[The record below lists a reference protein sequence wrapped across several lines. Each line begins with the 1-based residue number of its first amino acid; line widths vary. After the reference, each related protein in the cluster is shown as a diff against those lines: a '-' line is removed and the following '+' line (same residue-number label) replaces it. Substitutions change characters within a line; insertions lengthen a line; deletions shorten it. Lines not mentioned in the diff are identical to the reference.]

1 LSILAALLGWTKLP
15 PWALELIV
23 IGLVAGGIWYW
34 HHATLERGIAQ
45 GVAKQV
51 TADDAATA
59 KVKEKA
65 ARDTAALRA
74 RGEAAEKAY
83 AQAQLDLQ
91 AYRSAHPVGPV
102 VLGGVCND
110 ASHDSGP
117 GLSGTPPA
125 QSGNESSRPNPGPVQ
140 PVRAGTRAVGPVRAG
155 RDLGPMLDAF
165 ALAADRLSDE
175 LREYQSREVT
185 P

>member
-1 LSILAALLGWTKLP
+1 NCRIHVRGTRACHAEGMVARRPDPRREDAGGQKRAASQGIRGVERLRKGAGRTHLESHGRDSSHLRLPALPRGSVDLSILAALLGWTKLP

-91 AYRSAHPVGPV
+91 AYRSAHPVG
-102 VLGGVCND
+102 
-110 ASHDSGP
+110 
-117 GLSGTPPA
+117 
-125 QSGNESSRPNPGPVQ
+125 
-140 PVRAGTRAVGPVRAG
+140 
-155 RDLGPMLDAF
+155 
-165 ALAADRLSDE
+165 
-175 LREYQSREVT
+175 
-185 P
+185 